1 LCFRATRD
9 PQAIYADVIPHGKD
23 ASARFAFLL
32 YLSSAADYESAIRIW
47 GQMVSGPDRF
57 PDLAMV
63 KPYLDFLI
71 DHNQFAYAKVVWN
84 DLQRAGVITPVPD
97 SQSANLLYDGSFEG
111 TPLNEG
117 FDWRFSDSP
126 DLVFDFADSS
136 AHGGAKCLRINFAVG
151 RNADYELL
159 NQVVPTKPNT
169 RYQLAA
175 YVRSDNLTSDS
186 GPRLGVREMGCDGCA
201 AWTSDPTL
209 GTTSWHA
216 LQVAFMTHAQTQA
229 VRVSFWR
236 PRDRTGSGDI
246 TGTVWIDDVSLRA
259 VGGPEPPVSQARVP

>member
-1 LCFRATRD
+1 
-9 PQAIYADVIPHGKD
+9 
-23 ASARFAFLL
+23 
-32 YLSSAADYESAIRIW
+32 LSSGADYENAMRIW
-47 GQMVSGPDRF
+47 GQMISGPDRS
-57 PDLAMV
+57 PDLATV
-63 KPYLDFLI
+63 KPFLDFLI

-84 DLQRAGVITPVPD
+84 DLERAGAVTPAPD

-111 TPLNEG
+111 ARLNTG
-117 FDWRFSDSP
+117 FDWRTSDSP
-126 DLVFDFADSS
+126 DLIFDFSDSS

-216 LQVAFMTHAQTQA
+216 LQVAFMTHSQTQA
-229 VRVSFWR
+229 VRVFFWR
-236 PRDRTGSGDI
+236 PRDRTVSGDI
-246 TGTVWIDDVSLRA
+246 SGTVWIDDVSLRA
-259 VGGPEPPVSQARVP
+259 VAGPEAPVSQARIP